1 MNQLQLTKSD
11 HGKTVS
17 ARLGDE
23 AVITLDE
30 NQTTGYRWAVDKL
43 DADFIEVRTSD
54 YTLGSGTAVG
64 GGGIR
69 RITLL
74 LKKAGSVRLELKLRR
89 EWERDSQGIDHFVI
103 DFVIGN

>member
-11 HGKTVS
+11 HGKSVS
-17 ARLGDE
+17 ARVGDS
-23 AVITLDE
+23 AIITLDE
-30 NQTTGYRWAVDKL
+30 NQTTGYRWAIDKL
-43 DADFIEVRTSD
+43 DADLIEVQSSD
-54 YTLGSGTAVG
+54 YTLASGTAIG

-74 LKKAGSVRLELKLRR
+74 LKKAGAARLELKLRR
-89 EWERDSQGIDHFVI
+89 EWERDSPGIDHFVI